1 MVFGN
6 SSFFLRRQQKVDKIY
21 QISFDFYQRQ
31 ETKWRFFQTFFGL
44 LGKDEL
50 YKACFVFII
59 EFNTKFYPTAL
70 PHRI

>member
-21 QISFDFYQRQ
+21 QISFDFLAASRDKM
-31 ETKWRFFQTFFGL
+31 EIFQTFFGL

-50 YKACFVFII
+50 YKACFVLF
-59 EFNTKFYPTAL
+59 L
-70 PHRI
+70 S